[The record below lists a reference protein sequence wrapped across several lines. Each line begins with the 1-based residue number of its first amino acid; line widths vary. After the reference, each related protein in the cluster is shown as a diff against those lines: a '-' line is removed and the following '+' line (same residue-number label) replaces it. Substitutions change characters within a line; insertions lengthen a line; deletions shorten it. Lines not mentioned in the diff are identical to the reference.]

1 MIGSYLSSSYIL
13 KNEKNTEDRRKH
25 FGGKILTTV
34 LTFFFVWP
42 SDNSYGW
49 LFDFKF
55 RTESGWNETP
65 VSTVWPTRS
74 LSAPL
79 FTPAWLQGLP
89 ASRKRQ
95 SRAKRGTIH
104 FLKLIT
110 PPARQVDDG
119 CLDFWEV
126 RGPSFTEYWISF
138 ISVINLK
145 LITEAEVWPSWA
157 KSAVSESHMWKDIST
172 SEAVH
177 ALLIFLEPPASW
189 PPGNIS
195 RGGSNLEPES
205 GVFFFC
211 CYVFSK
217 ENKRLQHFSNSE
229 GKSKSNY
236 DVIHPGKMKWQIY
249 HFVQNSRVCL
259 FFYPALEVFIFLFS
273 VQLQWNIYSPGM
285 NSQCFPSVCFSQII
299 RDSGMVCS
307 GKGMVFCGDRW
318 VFSND
323 STCLS
328 ASQASLGGLSPQTSQ
343 LLAYFSQFSQL
354 SSCDRLHLGQISI
367 IAKIVFLC
375 ISFFCAPTTFSH
387 TSPS

>member
-1 MIGSYLSSSYIL
+1 MA
-13 KNEKNTEDRRKH
+13 
-25 FGGKILTTV
+25 
-34 LTFFFVWP
+34 
-42 SDNSYGW
+42 
-49 LFDFKF
+49 
-55 RTESGWNETP
+55 
-65 VSTVWPTRS
+65 VSTFEKWGGLALQSIGFLSLLWLTSNWSPKPRS
-74 LSAPL
+74 GPCEPRAP
-79 FTPAWLQGLP
+79 
-89 ASRKRQ
+89 
-95 SRAKRGTIH
+95 
-104 FLKLIT
+104 FLKVTCGKTSL
-110 PPARQVDDG
+110 PQKRFM
-119 CLDFWEV
+119 LYLFSW
-126 RGPSFTEYWISF
+126 
-138 ISVINLK
+138 NL
-145 LITEAEVWPSWA
+145 L
-157 KSAVSESHMWKDIST
+157 
-172 SEAVH
+172 
-177 ALLIFLEPPASW
+177 
-189 PPGNIS
+189 PPGRPATS
-195 RGGSNLEPES
+195 PE
-205 GVFFFC
+205 GEAIWNQRVVYFFFC

-367 IAKIVFLC
+367 IAKIVFL
-375 ISFFCAPTTFSH
+375 
-387 TSPS
+387 